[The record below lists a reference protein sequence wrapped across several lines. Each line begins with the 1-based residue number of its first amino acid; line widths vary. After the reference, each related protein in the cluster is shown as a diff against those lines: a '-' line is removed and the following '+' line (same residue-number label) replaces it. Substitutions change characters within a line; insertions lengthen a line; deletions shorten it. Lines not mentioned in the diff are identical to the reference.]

1 VLAAVEEAEAV
12 LSARRVAP
20 SGRLRITASVMFGR
34 LRVLPLVAEFLQRHG
49 GLEID
54 LLLLDR
60 VVDLVEEGI
69 DLAVRIGPLPESTL
83 VAVPVGETRRV
94 VCASPAYLKRAGIPK
109 VPHDLM
115 QHQCIG
121 SASSEWRFGPARKE
135 RVRARAALSIN
146 QVDAAVDACLRGL
159 GCGQFLCY
167 QVEHLLSAGKLR
179 RLLQDHE
186 PPAVPVQI
194 VYPHLRLLSP
204 NVRAFVDFAVP
215 RLRGRAST

>member
-1 VLAAVEEAEAV
+1 
-12 LSARRVAP
+12 
-20 SGRLRITASVMFGR
+20 
-34 LRVLPLVAEFLQRHG
+34 
-49 GLEID
+49 
-54 LLLLDR
+54 
-60 VVDLVEEGI
+60 
-69 DLAVRIGPLPESTL
+69 
-83 VAVPVGETRRV
+83 
-94 VCASPAYLKRAGIPK
+94 
-109 VPHDLM
+109 
-115 QHQCIG
+115 
-121 SASSEWRFGPARKE
+121 
-135 RVRARAALSIN
+135 LSIN

-167 QVEHLLSAGKLR
+167 QVEHLLAAGKLR